1 MMPTIYSTRNQEWLP
16 SIFNDFL
23 NDNWV
28 SVPKFSGTTPAINV
42 TENEQNYEI
51 EVAAPGMCKED
62 FNISLTK
69 DGDIVIAMEKKS
81 DNKEEEEDKT
91 YLRREFSYSKYEQ
104 CLTLPD
110 NADKENISAS
120 MNNGILDIKIP
131 KLTEEE
137 KEKETKFI
145 EIK

>member
-81 DNKEEEEDKT
+81 DNKEEENDKK
-91 YLRREFSYSKYEQ
+91 YLRREFGYSKYEQ

>member
-42 TENEQNYEI
+42 TESEQNYEI

-81 DNKEEEEDKT
+81 DNKEEEKDKK

>member
-81 DNKEEEEDKT
+81 DNKEEEKDKK
-91 YLRREFSYSKYEQ
+91 YLRREFCYSKYQ
-104 CLTLPD
+104 QAFTLPD
-110 NADKENISAS
+110 NIDKSKIAAHMADGVLTI
-120 MNNGILDIKIP
+120 DIP
-131 KLTEEE
+131 KTEPAPVVD
-137 KEKETKFI
+137 TSRQI
-145 EIK
+145 EIQ

>member
-81 DNKEEEEDKT
+81 DNKEEEKDKK

-137 KEKETKFI
+137 KEKETKYI

>member
-81 DNKEEEEDKT
+81 DNNEEEKDKK

>member
-81 DNKEEEEDKT
+81 DNKEEEKDKK
-91 YLRREFSYSKYEQ
+91 YLRREFSYTKYEQ
-104 CLTLPD
+104 TL
-110 NADKENISAS
+110 
-120 MNNGILDIKIP
+120 ILPEDVN
-131 KLTEEE
+131 
-137 KEKETKFI
+137 KEKIAARVADGVLTVELPKIVKEEVKVARQITVG
-145 EIK
+145 

>member
-81 DNKEEEEDKT
+81 DNKEEEKDKK
-91 YLRREFSYSKYEQ
+91 YLRREFSYGKYEQ

>member
-81 DNKEEEEDKT
+81 DNKEEKDKK

>member
-81 DNKEEEEDKT
+81 DNKEEEKDKK

-104 CLTLPD
+104 CLTLQD

-120 MNNGILDIKIP
+120 MSNGILDIKIP

>member
-42 TENEQNYEI
+42 TENEQNYEV

-81 DNKEEEEDKT
+81 DNKEQEKDKK

-120 MNNGILDIKIP
+120 MNNGILNIIIP
-131 KLTEEE
+131 KLTEEM
-137 KEKETKFI
+137 KEKETKYI

>member
-81 DNKEEEEDKT
+81 DNKEEEKDKK

>member
-62 FNISLTK
+62 FNISLSK

-81 DNKEEEEDKT
+81 DNKEEEKDKK

>member
-1 MMPTIYSTRNQEWLP
+1 MMPTIYLTLNQEWLP

-42 TENEQNYEI
+42 TENEQNYEV

-81 DNKEEEEDKT
+81 DNKEQEKDKK

-120 MNNGILDIKIP
+120 MNNGILNIIIP
-131 KLTEEE
+131 KLTEEM
-137 KEKETKFI
+137 KEKETKYI

>member
-42 TENEQNYEI
+42 TENEQNYEV

-81 DNKEEEEDKT
+81 DNKEQEKEKK

-120 MNNGILDIKIP
+120 MNNGILNIIIP
-131 KLTEEE
+131 KLTEEM
-137 KEKETKFI
+137 KEKETKYI

>member
-81 DNKEEEEDKT
+81 DNKEEEKDKK
-91 YLRREFSYSKYEQ
+91 YLRREFCYSKYEQ

>member
-28 SVPKFSGTTPAINV
+28 SVPKFSGTTSAINV

-81 DNKEEEEDKT
+81 DNKEEEKDKK

>member
-81 DNKEEEEDKT
+81 DNKEEEKDKK

-120 MNNGILDIKIP
+120 MSNGILDIKIP

>member
-23 NDNWV
+23 NDNWI

-81 DNKEEEEDKT
+81 DNKEEEKDKK

>member
-16 SIFNDFL
+16 SIFNDFF
-23 NDNWV
+23 NDNLV
-28 SVPKFSGTTPAINV
+28 SVPRLSGTTPAINV

-81 DNKEEEEDKT
+81 DNKEQEKNKK

>member
-62 FNISLTK
+62 FNIPLTK

-81 DNKEEEEDKT
+81 DNKEEEKDKK
-91 YLRREFSYSKYEQ
+91 YLRREFSYGKYEQ

>member
-42 TENEQNYEI
+42 TENEQNYEV

-81 DNKEEEEDKT
+81 DNKVQEKDKK

-120 MNNGILDIKIP
+120 MNNGILNIIIP
-131 KLTEEE
+131 KLTEEM
-137 KEKETKFI
+137 KEKETKYI

>member
-16 SIFNDFL
+16 SIFNDFF
-23 NDNWV
+23 NDNL
-28 SVPKFSGTTPAINV
+28 VPVPRLSGTTPAINV

-81 DNKEEEEDKT
+81 DNKEQEKNKK

>member
-81 DNKEEEEDKT
+81 DNKEEEKDKK

-110 NADKENISAS
+110 NVDKENISAS

>member
-81 DNKEEEEDKT
+81 DNKEEEKDKK

-110 NADKENISAS
+110 NADTENISAS

>member
-69 DGDIVIAMEKKS
+69 DGDIVIAMEKKN
-81 DNKEEEEDKT
+81 DNKEEEKDKK

>member
-16 SIFNDFL
+16 SIFNDFF
-23 NDNWV
+23 NDNLV
-28 SVPKFSGTTPAINV
+28 SVPRLSGTTPAINV

-81 DNKEEEEDKT
+81 DNKEEEKDKK

>member
-81 DNKEEEEDKT
+81 DNKEEEKDKK

-137 KEKETKFI
+137 KEKQTKFI

>member
-69 DGDIVIAMEKKS
+69 DGDIVIAMEKKN
-81 DNKEEEEDKT
+81 DNKEEEKDKK
-91 YLRREFSYSKYEQ
+91 YLRREFGYSKYEQ

>member
-51 EVAAPGMCKED
+51 EVAAPGMCKKD

-81 DNKEEEEDKT
+81 DNKEEEKDKK

>member
-16 SIFNDFL
+16 SIFNDVL

-51 EVAAPGMCKED
+51 EVAAPGMCKKD

-81 DNKEEEEDKT
+81 DNKEEEKDKK

>member
-1 MMPTIYSTRNQEWLP
+1 
-16 SIFNDFL
+16 
-23 NDNWV
+23 
-28 SVPKFSGTTPAINV
+28 
-42 TENEQNYEI
+42 
-51 EVAAPGMCKED
+51 
-62 FNISLTK
+62 
-69 DGDIVIAMEKKS
+69 MEKKS
-81 DNKEEEEDKT
+81 DNKEEEKDKK
-91 YLRREFSYSKYEQ
+91 YLRREFSYGKYEQ

>member
-23 NDNWV
+23 NDNWI

-81 DNKEEEEDKT
+81 DNKEEEKDKK

-131 KLTEEE
+131 KLTEKE